1 MKIYHTGNVAIT
13 CMVRYR
19 KEMHMKVN
27 HNMSAILANS
37 RLQVTQNNLAN
48 SIQKLSSGYKINSA
62 KDNASGLAIAYKM
75 NAQIRALDRASQ
87 NALDGV
93 SVVETAEGELNEV
106 HSMLQRMRELS
117 VQAANDTYSLD
128 DRETIQA
135 EIDQLRDEIDRLAES
150 TEFNG
155 QPLLDG
161 TYDTRAYANADGV
174 TVKNVSDSVVAGD
187 YKMTVTALATKH
199 VCTTQMVTG
208 TIQNEG
214 SFMINGVS
222 VDLKVGDTAVQVYE
236 KLRDIGEAAGVNV
249 TDEGGTL
256 KFEAKEYGS
265 SEKVDL
271 GWSESLNEVFGLPNT
286 NPGQSPINETLGTDA
301 KVELVLK
308 KNDATSLFGSTATC
322 SSSGQRITITDNT
335 GFSMSVI
342 IDQDLY
348 KERTRTDAIADSF
361 NTNGKPMV
369 VEVKDYG
376 NMVLQ
381 VGGNEG
387 QTTFIRIPE
396 ITCENIGIGNI
407 NVRSHELAS
416 DAISKIDNAISYI
429 SSVRSSLGAMQNR
442 LEYTQSSL
450 DVTEESVTAAVSRIM
465 DTDMAEEM
473 TKYTQYTVLQQ
484 AGISVL
490 AQANDLPQQVL
501 QLLS

>member
-1 MKIYHTGNVAIT
+1 MKIYQTGNVAIT
-13 CMVRYR
+13 CLVRYR

-187 YKMTVTALATKH
+187 YKMMVTALATKH

-271 GWSESLNEVFGLPNT
+271 GWSESLNAVFGLPN
-286 NPGQSPINETLGTDA
+286 SINETLGTDA
-301 KVELVLK
+301 KLVLK
-308 KNDATSLFGSTATC
+308 KNDDTSLFGSTATC

-348 KERTRTDAIADSF
+348 KERTGTDATADSF
-361 NTNGKPMV
+361 NTDGQPKHMV

>member
-1 MKIYHTGNVAIT
+1 MKIYQTGNVAIT
-13 CMVRYR
+13 CLVRYR

-135 EIDQLRDEIDRLAES
+135 EIDQLRDEIDRLADS

-187 YKMTVTALATKH
+187 YKMKVTALATKH
-199 VCTTQMVTG
+199 VCTTQMVMDTD

-249 TDEGGTL
+249 TDEGGPL

-271 GWSESLNEVFGLPNT
+271 GWSESLNAVFGLPT
-286 NPGQSPINETLGTDA
+286 SINETLGTDA
-301 KVELVLK
+301 EVELVLK
-308 KNDATSLFGSTATC
+308 KKDDTSPSLFGSTATC

-348 KERTRTDAIADSF
+348 KERTGTDATKDSF
-361 NTNGKPMV
+361 NTDGWPMV

>member
-1 MKIYHTGNVAIT
+1 MKIYQTGNVAIT

-135 EIDQLRDEIDRLAES
+135 EIDQLRDEIDRLADS

-187 YKMTVTALATKH
+187 YKMMVTALATKH

-271 GWSESLNEVFGLPNT
+271 GWSESLNAVFGLPN
-286 NPGQSPINETLGTDA
+286 SINETLGTDA

-308 KNDATSLFGSTATC
+308 KNDDTSLFGSTATC

-348 KERTRTDAIADSF
+348 KERTGTDATADSF
-361 NTNGKPMV
+361 NTDGQPMQPMV

>member
-187 YKMTVTALATKH
+187 YKMMVTALATKH

-271 GWSESLNEVFGLPNT
+271 GWSESLNAVFGLPT
-286 NPGQSPINETLGTDA
+286 SINETLGTDA
-301 KVELVLK
+301 EVELVLK
-308 KNDATSLFGSTATC
+308 KNDETSLFGSTATC
-322 SSSGQRITITDNT
+322 SSNGQRITITDNT

-348 KERTRTDAIADSF
+348 KERTGTEATADSF
-361 NTNGKPMV
+361 NTDVFNTDVQLMV

>member
-1 MKIYHTGNVAIT
+1 
-13 CMVRYR
+13 
-19 KEMHMKVN
+19 MKVN

-187 YKMTVTALATKH
+187 YKMKVTALATKH

-249 TDEGGTL
+249 TYEKLRDIGEAAGVNVTDEGGTL

-271 GWSESLNEVFGLPNT
+271 GWSESLNTVFGLPT
-286 NPGQSPINETLGTDA
+286 SINETLGTETLGTDA

-308 KNDATSLFGSTATC
+308 KKDDTSPSLFGSTATC

-348 KERTRTDAIADSF
+348 KERTGTDATADSF
-361 NTNGKPMV
+361 NTNGWPMV

>member
-1 MKIYHTGNVAIT
+1 
-13 CMVRYR
+13 
-19 KEMHMKVN
+19 MKVN

-187 YKMTVTALATKH
+187 YKMMVTALATKH

-271 GWSESLNEVFGLPNT
+271 GWSESLNEVFGMPT
-286 NPGQSPINETLGTDA
+286 DINETLGTDA
-301 KVELVLK
+301 AVELVLK
-308 KNDATSLFGSTATC
+308 KNDETSLFGSTATC

-348 KERTRTDAIADSF
+348 KERTRTDATKDSF
-361 NTNGKPMV
+361 NTNGHPMV

>member
-1 MKIYHTGNVAIT
+1 MK
-13 CMVRYR
+13 
-19 KEMHMKVN
+19 
-27 HNMSAILANS
+27 
-37 RLQVTQNNLAN
+37 
-48 SIQKLSSGYKINSA
+48 
-62 KDNASGLAIAYKM
+62 
-75 NAQIRALDRASQ
+75 
-87 NALDGV
+87 
-93 SVVETAEGELNEV
+93 
-106 HSMLQRMRELS
+106 
-117 VQAANDTYSLD
+117 
-128 DRETIQA
+128 
-135 EIDQLRDEIDRLAES
+135 
-150 TEFNG
+150 
-155 QPLLDG
+155 
-161 TYDTRAYANADGV
+161 
-174 TVKNVSDSVVAGD
+174 
-187 YKMTVTALATKH
+187 VTALATKH
-199 VCTTQMVTG
+199 VCTTQMEMDTG

-249 TDEGGTL
+249 TVNVTDEGRTL

-271 GWSESLNEVFGLPNT
+271 GWSESLNAVFGLPN
-286 NPGQSPINETLGTDA
+286 SINKTLGTDA
-301 KVELVLK
+301 EVELVLK
-308 KNDATSLFGSTATC
+308 KKDDTSPSLFGSTATC

-348 KERTRTDAIADSF
+348 KERTGTDATKDSF
-361 NTNGKPMV
+361 NTDGHPMV

>member
-1 MKIYHTGNVAIT
+1 MKI
-13 CMVRYR
+13 
-19 KEMHMKVN
+19 N
-27 HNMSAILANS
+27 HNMSAIMANNKL
-37 RLQVTQNNLAN
+37 RVTQNNLSS

-62 KDNASGLAIAYKM
+62 KDNAAGLAIAYKM
-75 NAQIRALDRASQ
+75 NAQIRALGRASE

-93 SVVETAEGELNEV
+93 SAIETAEGELNEV

-117 VQAANDTYSLD
+117 VQAANDTYSLS
-128 DRETIQA
+128 DRQAIQA
-135 EIDQLRDEIDRLAES
+135 EIDEMRDEIDRLSES

-174 TVKNVSDSVVAGD
+174 TVKNVSDSVVAGN
-187 YKMTVTALATKH
+187 YKMNVTALATKLAY
-199 VCTTQMVTG
+199 TTQTIAVDPIQQDG
-208 TIQNEG
+208 TF
-214 SFMINGVS
+214 SINGVS
-222 VDLKVGDTAVQVYE
+222 AEIKAGDTAMEVYE

-249 TDEGGTL
+249 TDDGGNL

-271 GWSESLNEVFGLPNT
+271 AWSESLNNVFGL
-286 NPGQSPINETLGTDA
+286 LTDKQQVSEGLDA
-301 KVELVLK
+301 QVELVK
-308 KNDATSLFGSTATC
+308 KKDDDTSLFGSTATT
-322 SSSGQRITITDNT
+322 SSNGQRITITDNT
-335 GFSMSVI
+335 GFSMTVI
-342 IDQDLY
+342 VDQDLY
-348 KERTRTDAIADSF
+348 KERTGNTAAAGSF
-361 NTNGKPMV
+361 NTNNQPMV

-381 VGGNEG
+381 VGGSEG
-387 QTTFIRIPE
+387 QTTYVRIPE
-396 ITCENIGIGNI
+396 ITCDNIGIGNV
-407 NVRSHELAS
+407 NVLSHELAS
-416 DAISKIDNAISYI
+416 DSITKIDNAISYI

-442 LEYTQSSL
+442 LEHTQASL
-450 DVTEESVTAAVSRIM
+450 DVTEEAVTSAVSRIM

-473 TKYTQYTVLQQ
+473 AKYTQYTVLQQ

>member
-1 MKIYHTGNVAIT
+1 MKI
-13 CMVRYR
+13 
-19 KEMHMKVN
+19 N
-27 HNMSAILANS
+27 HNMSAILANN
-37 RLQVTQNNLAN
+37 RLQVTQNSLAS

-62 KDNASGLAIAYKM
+62 KDNAAGLAISYKM
-75 NAQIRALDRASQ
+75 NAQIRALGRASQ

-117 VQAANDTYSLD
+117 VQAANDTYNLE

-135 EIDQLRDEIDRLAES
+135 EIDELREEIDRLGES

-161 TYDTRAYANADGV
+161 TYDTRAYANADGI
-174 TVKNVSDSVVAGD
+174 TVKNVSDTVVAGN

-199 VCTTQMVTG
+199 FCTTTM
-208 TIQNEG
+208 G
-214 SFMINGVS
+214 STPIANAGAFTINGVS
-222 VDLKVGDTAVQVYE
+222 VDLEVGDTEVEVYE

-249 TDEGGTL
+249 TNEGGTM

-265 SEKVDL
+265 AQMVDL
-271 GWSESLNEVFGLPNT
+271 GWSESLNGVFGLPT
-286 NPGQSPINETLGTDA
+286 SIGETLGTDA
-301 KVELVLK
+301 QVELVLK
-308 KNDATSLFGSTATC
+308 KDDATSLFGSTATC
-322 SSSGQRITITDNT
+322 SSDGQRITITDNT

-348 KERTRTDAIADSF
+348 KDRTGNTAAADSF
-361 NTNGKPMV
+361 NTDGQPMV
-369 VEVKDYG
+369 VEVKEYG

-381 VGGNEG
+381 VGANEG
-387 QTTFIRIPE
+387 QTAYIRIPE
-396 ITCENIGIGNI
+396 ISCENIGIGNI

-416 DAISKIDNAISYI
+416 DAISKLDNAISYI
-429 SSVRSSLGAMQNR
+429 SSVRSNLGAMQNR
-442 LEYTQSSL
+442 LEHTQASL
-450 DVTEESVTAAVSRIM
+450 DVTEEAVTSAVSRVM

-473 TKYTQYTVLQQ
+473 AKYTQYSVLQQ
-484 AGISVL
+484 AGISIL
-490 AQANDLPQQVL
+490 AQANDMPQQIL

>member
-1 MKIYHTGNVAIT
+1 
-13 CMVRYR
+13 
-19 KEMHMKVN
+19 MKVN

-37 RLQVTQNNLAN
+37 RLQVTQNNLSN
-48 SIQKLSSGYKINSA
+48 SIKKLSSGYKINSA
-62 KDNASGLAIAYKM
+62 KDNAAGLAIAYKM

-208 TIQNEG
+208 TIQTEG
-214 SFMINGVS
+214 SFTINGVA
-222 VDLKVGDTAVQVYE
+222 VDLEVGDTAVEVYT
-236 KLRDIGEAAGVNV
+236 KIRDIGEAAGVNV

-271 GWSESLNEVFGLPNT
+271 GWSESLNAVFGMPT
-286 NPGQSPINETLGTDA
+286 AINETLGTDA
-301 KVELVLK
+301 QIDLVLK
-308 KNDATSLFGSTATC
+308 KDDETSLFGSTATC
-322 SSSGQRITITDNT
+322 SSDGQRITITDNT

-348 KERTRTDAIADSF
+348 KERTGTEATADSF
-361 NTNGKPMV
+361 NTNGVMT

-381 VGGNEG
+381 VGGSEG

-396 ITCENIGIGNI
+396 ITCDNIGIGNV

-416 DAISKIDNAISYI
+416 DAITKIDNAISYI

-442 LEYTQSSL
+442 LEHTQASL
-450 DVTEESVTAAVSRIM
+450 DVTEESITSAVSRIM